1 MKDYSSLS
9 KEELIQIIEKLE
21 SRKKYGLIWDEERVP
36 EQVVIDCKDNLPVL
50 SEVKKKEIITDES
63 LPTNILIEGDNYH
76 ALSVLN
82 YTHKGKIDLIYIDP
96 PYNTGAKDWKYN
108 NNFVDI
114 NDTWRHSKWINFMY
128 NRLMLSKNLLTED
141 GALIC
146 AIDENEMCPLGLLL
160 DELFPAHERHCI
172 TIVHNPRGVQG
183 TNFSYTHEYAY
194 FVIPRGKK
202 TVIDR
207 KIDFENID
215 WSNLRN
221 WGGESERTDARN
233 CFYPIVIDPA
243 TSEIISFGDVSED
256 SYHPGSRNIK
266 KGKHILI
273 FPVDNDGVERK
284 WRYARQSIE
293 GIKHLLRARKKRNI
307 WDIEIGKDFGQYKT
321 VWVDTRYDA
330 NEYGT
335 KIVKQMAP
343 EASFN
348 FPKSLWN
355 VYDCIYA
362 VVGKKPNAIV
372 LDYFAG
378 SGTTG
383 HAVLTLNNEDGG
395 NRQFILC
402 TNNENQIAESVTYPR
417 IKSAIKGYKIS
428 ETEKV
433 KGLSGN
439 LRYFKTAFVSNS
451 RNKDQL
457 KIDITKKCTEM
468 LCLKEGI
475 YNLLKEHTDGD
486 EPVWKI
492 FKQNNRYMAVY
503 YDFAGKPLESLKKEM
518 NKITGDKVLYC
529 FTTNTYGLDKHN
541 FIDWENIRLE
551 PIPQK
556 ILDVYKRI
564 FKGNDK

>member
-36 EQVVIDCKDNLPVL
+36 EQVAIDCKDNLPVL
-50 SEVKKKEIITDES
+50 TEIKKKEIITDES
-63 LPTNILIEGDNYH
+63 IPTNILIEGDNYH

-128 NRLMLSKNLLTED
+128 NRLILSKNLLTD
-141 GALIC
+141 NGALIC
-146 AIDENEMCPLGLLL
+146 AIDENEMSPLGLLL

-172 TIVHNPRGVQG
+172 TIVHNPRGIQG

-194 FVIPRGKK
+194 FVIPKAKK
-202 TVIDR
+202 TIVDR
-207 KIDFENID
+207 KIDKEDID
-215 WSNLRN
+215 WRNLRDN
-221 WGGESERTDARN
+221 GGESLREDARN
-233 CFYPIVIDPA
+233 CFYAIIINNDGEILGFSDVIDNKKHPD
-243 TSEIISFGDVSED
+243 SPNEKKKNEIYVYPIDKEG
-256 SYHPGSRNIK
+256 I
-266 KGKHILI
+266 
-273 FPVDNDGVERK
+273 ERK
-284 WRYARQSIE
+284 WRYARQSVE
-293 GIKHLLRARKKRNI
+293 DIKHLLRAKKSKGI
-307 WDIEIGKDFGQYKT
+307 WQIEIGKDFGTYRT
-321 VWVDTRYDA
+321 VWIDSRYDS
-330 NEYGT
+330 NEYGK
-335 KIVKQMAP
+335 KIIGKMAP
-343 EASFN
+343 GASFD

-383 HAVLTLNNEDGG
+383 HAVLTLNNEDNG

-402 TNNENQIAESVTYPR
+402 TNNENLIAESVTYPR

-433 KGLSGN
+433 KGLIGN
-439 LRYFKTAFVSNS
+439 LRYFKTSFVSNS

-468 LCLKEGI
+468 LCLKESV
-475 YNLLKEHTDGD
+475 YNLLKEHTEND

-518 NKITGDKVLYC
+518 NKISGDKVLYC
-529 FTTNTYGLDKHN
+529 FTTNTHGLDKHN
-541 FIDWENIRLE
+541 FTDWENIRLE

>member
-9 KEELIQIIEKLE
+9 KAELIQIIEKLE

-36 EQVVIDCKDNLPVL
+36 EQVAIDCKDNLPVL
-50 SEVKKKEIITDES
+50 TEIKKKEIITDES
-63 LPTNILIEGDNYH
+63 IPTNILIEGDNYH

-128 NRLMLSKNLLTED
+128 NRLILSKNLLTEN

-146 AIDENEMCPLGLLL
+146 AIDENEMSPLGLLL

-172 TIVHNPRGVQG
+172 TIVHNPRGIQG

-194 FVIPRGKK
+194 FVIPKAKK
-202 TVIDR
+202 TIVDR
-207 KIDFENID
+207 KIDKDDID
-215 WSNLRN
+215 WRNLRDN
-221 WGGESERTDARN
+221 GGESLREDARN
-233 CFYPIVIDPA
+233 CFYAIIINNNGEILGFSDVIDNKIHPD
-243 TSEIISFGDVSED
+243 SPNEKKKNEIYVYPIDKEG
-256 SYHPGSRNIK
+256 I
-266 KGKHILI
+266 
-273 FPVDNDGVERK
+273 ERK
-284 WRYARQSIE
+284 WRYARQSVE
-293 GIKHLLRARKKRNI
+293 DIKHLLRAKKSKGI
-307 WDIEIGKDFGQYKT
+307 WQIEIGKDFGTYRT
-321 VWVDTRYDA
+321 VWIDSRYDS
-330 NEYGT
+330 NEYGK
-335 KIVKQMAP
+335 KIIGKMAP
-343 EASFN
+343 GASFDY
-348 FPKSLWN
+348 PKSLWN

-383 HAVLTLNNEDGG
+383 HAVLTLNNEDNG

-402 TNNENQIAESVTYPR
+402 TNNENLIAESVTYPR

-433 KGLSGN
+433 KGLIGN
-439 LRYFKTAFVSNS
+439 LRYFKTSFVSNS

-468 LCLKEGI
+468 LCLKESV
-475 YNLLKEHTDGD
+475 YNLLKEHTEND

-518 NKITGDKVLYC
+518 NKISGDKVLYC
-529 FTTNTYGLDKHN
+529 FTTNTHGLDRHN
-541 FIDWENIRLE
+541 FTDWENIRLE

-564 FKGNDK
+564 FKGTEK